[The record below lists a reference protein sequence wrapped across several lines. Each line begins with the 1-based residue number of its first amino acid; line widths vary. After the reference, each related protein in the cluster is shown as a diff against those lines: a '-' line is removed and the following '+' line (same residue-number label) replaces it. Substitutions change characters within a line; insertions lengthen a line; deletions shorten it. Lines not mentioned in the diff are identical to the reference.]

1 MQYMYID
8 SLCSTLTAGS
18 FSHFVSAKTDDLINS
33 MFFRVTAEALGIKVD
48 KISLERESTV
58 VTAEIVKHKE
68 TPPVEVKPPD
78 KGVRRTKSSFCTLQ

>member
-1 MQYMYID
+1 
-8 SLCSTLTAGS
+8 
-18 FSHFVSAKTDDLINS
+18 
-33 MFFRVTAEALGIKVD
+33 MFFRVTAEALGIRVD

-78 KGVRRTKSSFCTLQ
+78 KGKGIRRTKSSFCTLQ